1 MEKPWTKCND
11 ATVTTTASDKGGQ
24 FFVRNVSFRRC
35 LKRMNHWIWFKKFT
49 RMGPLTKE
57 PAAPTHC
64 LLHKK
69 ILHWQD
75 DDMCSFPFHPK
86 TTKITWEETTAANV
100 CQFDLPT
107 SFKSRSGKDKDYV
120 SLCLLFCFQASLS
133 SSTSHGD
140 HIILSK
146 FQLWLL
152 GTYCKI
158 SNKKSPHRAPSLIK
172 DSPWWMG

>member
-1 MEKPWTKCND
+1 MEKPWTKCMPRRSRPLQ
-11 ATVTTTASDKGGQ
+11 AIMVGL
-24 FFVRNVSFRRC
+24 FFVGNVSFRKC

-49 RMGPLTKE
+49 HMSPLTKE

-64 LLHKK
+64 LPHKK
-69 ILHWQD
+69 KLHWQD
-75 DDMCSFPFHPK
+75 EDMCSFTFHPK
-86 TTKITWEETTAANV
+86 TTNIPWEETTAENV

-107 SFKSRSGKDKDYV
+107 SFNLDLVKIRTTSAYV
-120 SLCLLFCFQASLS
+120 CCFVFRPHCHPLLNR
-133 SSTSHGD
+133 
-140 HIILSK
+140 IILSK

-152 GTYCKI
+152 STYCKI